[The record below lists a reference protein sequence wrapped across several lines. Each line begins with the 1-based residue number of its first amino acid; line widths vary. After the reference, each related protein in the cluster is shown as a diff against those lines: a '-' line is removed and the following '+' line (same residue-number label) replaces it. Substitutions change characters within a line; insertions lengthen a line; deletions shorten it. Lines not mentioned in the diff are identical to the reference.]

1 MRLFVD
7 NLTHV
12 DFSFL
17 HPSRGLVGE
26 TWQVS
31 VELRGDL
38 DNQGMVVDFGKVK
51 KSIKQ
56 WLDDIV
62 DHRLLIPLNSS
73 CLICDERKSESDP
86 HNVTWEYQGK
96 FIKTRCP
103 EQAITYIDCDVIT
116 AEALATWCMEKLHA
130 LFPDSV
136 QSIQLKFTPEHI
148 EGPCYHYSHGL
159 KKHDGNCQRI
169 AHGHRSR
176 ILIWRDGELSFED
189 MRIWANRWQDIYIGS
204 REDLSEAELKENT
217 GFSYSSQQGEF
228 YLEVPTSQC
237 YLIDTDSTIEFIAQH
252 IANNLNESQPA
263 HHFTVKAFEGIEKG
277 AIAES

>member
-1 MRLFVD
+1 MRLFV
-7 NLTHV
+7 NHLTHV

-38 DNQGMVVDFGKVK
+38 DDQGMVVDFGKVK
-51 KSIKQ
+51 KAIKQ
-56 WLDDIV
+56 WLDKQV
-62 DHRLLIPLNSS
+62 DHRLLVPADSS
-73 CLICDERKSESDP
+73 CLSRTISNDQ
-86 HNVTWEYQGK
+86 HQLTWEYQGHT
-96 FIKTRCP
+96 IKTRCP
-103 EQAITYIDCDVIT
+103 EQAVTYIDCDVIT
-116 AEALATWCMEKLHA
+116 ADALAAWCMTQLQQ
-130 LFPDSV
+130 LFPNSV
-136 QSIQLKFTPEHI
+136 QSLHISFTPEHI
-148 EGPCYHYSHGL
+148 EGPYYHYSHGL

-189 MRIWANRWQDIYIGS
+189 MRIWANRWQDIYIGTK
-204 REDLSEAELKENT
+204 EDLAETKNKQNT
-217 GFSYSSQQGEF
+217 GFSYQSQQGEF
-228 YLEVPTSQC
+228 FLELPTSQC

-252 IANNLNESQPA
+252 LANELQRNQPD

-277 AIAES
+277 AIAEA